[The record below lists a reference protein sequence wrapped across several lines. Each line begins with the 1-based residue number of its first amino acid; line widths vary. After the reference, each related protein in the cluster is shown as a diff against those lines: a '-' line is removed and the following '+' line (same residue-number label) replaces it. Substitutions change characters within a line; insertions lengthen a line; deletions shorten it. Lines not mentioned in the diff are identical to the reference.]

1 MSSLWKSNVV
11 DIKVTLLHVCQTVNY
26 IVCYNDLV
34 ASTMISAV
42 NFIQNAGDGGVV
54 FIHGGYIFLKDYMLM
69 RMKRALKGCKQT
81 NMIVCPQVTPIK
93 VKFATKYY
101 S

>member
-54 FIHGGYIFLKDYMLM
+54 FIHDYMLM